1 MHTIHL
7 ILTKTSTQVV
17 ETLFSVTS
25 STFQGVTPVRCVTC
39 KCCSC
44 AVSVVM
50 KTRIPV
56 SHVTLETPAHRRATI
71 ANTALCKIITLAFM
85 KASFQIHEVII
96 CNITK
101 NSVSFTTSYQRSSLK
116 SILVKACC
124 SCRLYGI
131 NQLESRF

>member
-7 ILTKTSTQVV
+7 ILMMTSIQAV

-44 AVSVVM
+44 AVSAVM

-56 SHVTLETPAHRRATI
+56 SHVTLDTPAHRWATI
-71 ANTALCKIITLAFM
+71 ANSALFKIITLVFM

-96 CNITK
+96 CNITE
-101 NSVSFTTSYQRSSLK
+101 NSLSFTMSYQRSYLK

-124 SCRLYGI
+124 SCRL
-131 NQLESRF
+131 

>member
-7 ILTKTSTQVV
+7 ILTMTSTQVV

-56 SHVTLETPAHRRATI
+56 SHVTLDTPAHRRATI
-71 ANTALCKIITLAFM
+71 ANSPLFKIITLAFM

-96 CNITK
+96 CNITE
-101 NSVSFTTSYQRSSLK
+101 NSVSFAMSYQRSYLK

-124 SCRLYGI
+124 SCRL
-131 NQLESRF
+131 